1 MKNTIF
7 AAGILAVFTLTSCEK
22 EKASNLFTDAE
33 KQQQAESVVDPATA
47 AVLTF
52 ESETY
57 DFGNLPAGAKVDHY
71 FKFTNTGKSPLIIK
85 DAKGSCGCTV
95 PEFPKEPI
103 APGVTDSIKITYDAG
118 SQKGRQQKTVTL
130 TTNTV
135 KGKEVCTFTAT
146 LPNDAGAAN
155 NSINPLSGS

>member
-1 MKNTIF
+1 MRNTLF
-7 AAGILAVFTLTSCEK
+7 AVGILAAFALTSCK
-22 EKASNLFTDAE
+22 DEKASQLFSDAE

-47 AVLTF
+47 PVLTF

-71 FKFTNTGKSPLIIK
+71 FKFTNTGKSPLVIK

-103 APGVTDSIKITYDAG
+103 APGKTDSIKITYDAG

-130 TTNTV
+130 TTNTA
-135 KGKEVCTFTAT
+135 KGKEVCTFIAT
-146 LPNDAGAAN
+146 LPNDAAATDAKP
-155 NSINPLSGS
+155 NPLGS